1 VNQGMEHI
9 PVTAHVRQREE
20 SFRASP
26 LSRRPG
32 VLTNTRKG
40 GNNSGSAVVGGIVTV
55 PSSLELLT
63 HRLELLR
70 AERAAAMTDTLRD
83 ETGDVADRA
92 TNVEASIRLQLLDER
107 IAQLELQIADTRLQ
121 RHSEGVVSVGDVVQV
136 DLGDGPEEYVVGS
149 VEQVAA
155 GVPTITP
162 GSPLGRAIVG
172 TDVGKTVAYEP
183 RPGVRLDVRILDASA
198 RLAPSA

>member
-1 VNQGMEHI
+1 
-9 PVTAHVRQREE
+9 
-20 SFRASP
+20 
-26 LSRRPG
+26 
-32 VLTNTRKG
+32 
-40 GNNSGSAVVGGIVTV
+40 VTV
-55 PSSLELLT
+55 PSSIELLT

-70 AERAAAMTDTLRD
+70 SERAAAMTDTLRD

-107 IAQLELQIADTRLQ
+107 IAQLELQIADTRRH
-121 RHSEGVVSVGDVVQV
+121 RHSEGVVSVGDVVKV

-162 GSPLGRAIVG
+162 GSPMGRAIVG
-172 TDVGKTVAYEP
+172 ADVGSTVTYEP
-183 RPGVRLDVRILDASA
+183 RPGVRIEVRILDASV
-198 RLAPSA
+198 RLASPA